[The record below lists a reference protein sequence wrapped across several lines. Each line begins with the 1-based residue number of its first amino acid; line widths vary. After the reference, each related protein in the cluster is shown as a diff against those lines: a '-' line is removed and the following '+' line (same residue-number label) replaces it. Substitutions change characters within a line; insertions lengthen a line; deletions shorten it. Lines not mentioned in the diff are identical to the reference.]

1 MIIGIGTDILNLGR
15 ISNVIKRYDKKFIN
29 RIYGK
34 NEIRALQNKFGNS
47 DNYFGKR
54 FAAKEAMMKS
64 LGTGK
69 RGLLWVE
76 IEVVRE
82 RGRAPTI
89 VLHGNALSIAENQNI
104 KEIQLTISHSRN
116 YAVASTLAI
125 KY

>member
-1 MIIGIGTDILNLGR
+1 
-15 ISNVIKRYDKKFIN
+15 
-29 RIYGK
+29 
-34 NEIRALQNKFGNS
+34 
-47 DNYFGKR
+47 
-54 FAAKEAMMKS
+54 MKS

-89 VLHGNALSIAENQNI
+89 LLHGNALAIAEKQKV

-125 KY
+125 KH

>member
-1 MIIGIGTDILNLGR
+1 MIGNGIDIIEIDR
-15 ISNVIKRYDKKFIN
+15 IQDACMKWGERFLN
-29 RIYGK
+29 RIYTQQEQQYCRG
-34 NEIRALQNKFGNS
+34 RFPQLAA
-47 DNYFGKR
+47 R

-89 VLHGNALSIAENQNI
+89 VLHGNALAIAESQNV
-104 KEIQLTISHSRN
+104 KEIQLTISHSRG

>member
-1 MIIGIGTDILNLGR
+1 MIGNGIDIIEIDR
-15 ISNVIKRYDKKFIN
+15 IHEACLKWGDRFIN
-29 RIYGK
+29 RIYTQQ
-34 NEIRALQNKFGNS
+34 EQNYCRGRFPQLAA
-47 DNYFGKR
+47 R